1 MHNKKIMGGAVALAA
16 TVVLVGGTLAWFTDS
31 ETILNSFNTG
41 KVDIAIEETFIE
53 PADWTPGTTTNKDV
67 KIKNEGKSDAFIR
80 VKLEKAWY
88 DGDTKTEL
96 STDNIEVTLV
106 NSNTT
111 PTNGSWV
118 YNDADGYYYYIGIVA
133 PDATTNQLVDA
144 VKFVPGNNDNNYAG
158 KKADVNV
165 VAEAIQI
172 TNDAYKDAWKPVP
185 QDIQNA
191 LDSLISK

>member
-41 KVDIAIEETFIE
+41 KVDIAIEETFDE

-67 KIKNEGKSDAFIR
+67 EIKNQGKSDAFIR

-88 DGDTKTEL
+88 DGATKTEL

-106 NSNTT
+106 NINTT
-111 PTNGSWV
+111 PTDGSWV
-118 YNDADGYYYYIGIVA
+118 YNNADGYYYYIGVVA
-133 PDATTNQLVDA
+133 PDANTNQLVDE
-144 VKFVPGNNDNNYAG
+144 VKFVPGNNDNDYAG

-165 VAEAIQI
+165 IAEAIQI
-172 TNDAYKDAWKPVP
+172 TNDAYKDAWKSVP
-185 QDIQNA
+185 QNIQNA
-191 LDSLISK
+191 LDSLISE